1 MAKHHPAI
9 FAVLKYMLQLFTAIC
24 AVIFIFPFQATIM
37 KKTLLSALLLFTI
50 SILFAQNRPAYV
62 LYNAKGKKVSFK
74 KMMKVLAE
82 KDVVMFGEY
91 HNNPIS
97 HWMELTVA
105 KELSAVKPLVLGA
118 EMFEA
123 DNQTPLNNYLAGK
136 ISAKGLDS
144 AARLWNNYKTDYAP
158 LVNFAKEKKYPFI
171 ATNIPRKYA
180 SLVSKKG
187 FEALDTI
194 PATEKAWMAPLPMD
208 YDSTLPGYVNMVKMM
223 GGHGGSNLPKAQ
235 ATKDATMSYFILQNI
250 APGTIF
256 LHFNG
261 SYHSENY
268 DGINWYLKKKQPGI
282 NIGTITT
289 VSQKDLK
296 KLLTENKG
304 KADFIIC
311 VDEDMTSTY

>member
-1 MAKHHPAI
+1 
-9 FAVLKYMLQLFTAIC
+9 
-24 AVIFIFPFQATIM
+24 M
-37 KKTLLSALLLFTI
+37 KKILLSALFLFAVN
-50 SILFAQNRPAYV
+50 ILFAQNKPAYV

-82 KDVVMFGEY
+82 KDVVMFGEF

-97 HWMELTVA
+97 HWLELTVA

-123 DNQTPLNNYLAGK
+123 DNQLPLNNYLAGK

-235 ATKDATMSYFILQNI
+235 ATKDATMGYFILQNI
-250 APGTIF
+250 TPGTIF

-268 DGINWYLKKKQPGI
+268 DGINWYLKKKQPSI

-289 VSQKDLK
+289 VSQQDLK
-296 KLLTENKG
+296 KLLAENKG